1 MFPKFDKD
9 ISAEGKTVYLE
20 INFDDVDFQDD
31 EYDEDDEEDEYDDDY
46 EDDYED
52 DDDDEDDEY
61 QEYDDAEDKKA
72 WVYITSEDN
81 AYGVIN
87 QRWFDGHVFKFNL
100 ARFEQPVVMLDNVNQ
115 YDYLDCSD
123 QSFYKC
129 LAQQMEV
136 STKLYYCSSPF
147 LQRPCCQV

>member
-9 ISAEGKTVYLE
+9 ISAGGKTVYLE
-20 INFDDVDFQDD
+20 IHFHNDYERRRRKREEEDD
-31 EYDEDDEEDEYDDDY
+31 EYDEDEEDDE
-46 EDDYED
+46 YED

-61 QEYDDAEDKKA
+61 YEYDDAEDKKA

-87 QRWFDGHVFKFNL
+87 QRWFDGHVFKFHLVRN
-100 ARFEQPVVMLDNVNQ
+100 EQPVVMLDNVNQ

-123 QSFYKC
+123 ESFYKC

-136 STKLYYCSSPF
+136 PSFIIILHHFYRDPSVKIF
-147 LQRPCCQV
+147 